1 MQVVVHIGTHKT
13 GTTSIQHF
21 CASNRGELLRR
32 GIYYPLSRYSPRNLN
47 RLASQVARG
56 HRDEAK
62 TFMMR
67 AVETAADRGADRIL
81 ISAESLYAMT
91 VSFKLLRGDRVH
103 DYWDNEWAC
112 IEAFRSLLPIEN
124 LTVVCYLRRQDLFLE
139 SIYNQC
145 VKDIYGYAGTIDDFL
160 QLAEPML
167 DYAGH
172 LRLWA
177 QICGVGGLIVRE
189 YGAEPFDLIADFLKH
204 VLGFDEVAGF
214 TPLGRL
220 TNERLGRDVLEF
232 KRVTNRLKMPPEDGF
247 LTYRILAAISEE
259 LEEPRNWNLFLEPHA
274 REKLTEG
281 FAEGN
286 AFIASHYLT
295 EPRSTLFDEP
305 DPALVPTYPGLSI
318 ERALEILIRYKR
330 EMARPGVRAERIAR
344 HVVRRLVSLMPSSDR
359 FLWLIRSI
367 VHRGQARRERRGL
380 T

>member
-1 MQVVVHIGTHKT
+1 MRVVVHIGTHKT

-56 HRDEAK
+56 RRDEAK

-81 ISAESLYAMT
+81 MSAESLYAMT
-91 VSFKLLRGDRVH
+91 VSFKLLQGERVH

-124 LTVVCYLRRQDLFLE
+124 LTV
-139 SIYNQC
+139 
-145 VKDIYGYAGTIDDFL
+145 
-160 QLAEPML
+160 
-167 DYAGH
+167 
-172 LRLWA
+172 
-177 QICGVGGLIVRE
+177 
-189 YGAEPFDLIADFLKH
+189 ADFLKH

-247 LTYRILAAISEE
+247 LTYRILAAISKE
-259 LEEPRNWNLFLEPHA
+259 LEEPRNWDLFLEPHA

-318 ERALEILIRYKR
+318 ERALEILIRYKG